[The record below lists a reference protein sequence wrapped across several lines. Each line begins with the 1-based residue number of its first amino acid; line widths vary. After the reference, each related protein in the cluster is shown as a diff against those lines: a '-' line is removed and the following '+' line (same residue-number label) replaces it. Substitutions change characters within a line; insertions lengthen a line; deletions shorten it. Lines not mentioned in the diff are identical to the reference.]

1 MFLTACSGP
10 AWRGAS
16 RTDMKLNKAEG
27 YLVDERTFCGLSSG
41 LNNAE
46 SRVLDEIPQHE
57 DQTKVRGISYSPP
70 WVV

>member
-1 MFLTACSGP
+1 
-10 AWRGAS
+10 
-16 RTDMKLNKAEG
+16 MKLNKAEG